1 MGAERRDFHNFNVV
15 FRDDASCEAVAFTA
29 GQIPGI
35 AGRRYPPS
43 LAGTLYPNGI
53 AILDETNLATICRQ
67 RQVDEVIFAYS
78 DVEHVAVMHKASI
91 ALAAGADFSL
101 LGPRR
106 TMLRSKLPVIANCAV
121 RTGVG
126 KSLMARWL
134 ARRLKLQGAKA
145 ILTSGVAAG
154 TPLSR

>member
-1 MGAERRDFHNFNVV
+1 
-15 FRDDASCEAVAFTA
+15 
-29 GQIPGI
+29 
-35 AGRRYPPS
+35 
-43 LAGTLYPNGI
+43 
-53 AILDETNLATICRQ
+53 
-67 RQVDEVIFAYS
+67 
-78 DVEHVAVMHKASI
+78 MHKASI

-106 TMLRSKLPVIANCAV
+106 TMLRSKLPVIAICAV
-121 RTGVG
+121 RTSVG